1 MKNLLSNEKSP
12 YLLQHAQNPVHWM
25 PWGEEAFERA
35 RKEQKPVFVSIGYA
49 TCHWCHVMEKES
61 FEDQEIATL
70 LNEFFVSV
78 KVDRE
83 ERPDVD
89 SACMTVCQMV
99 NGHGGWP
106 LTLVMTPDRKPFFA
120 ATYIPKYTRGQ
131 NRPGLLDLLPI
142 LHKTFQ
148 EEPSRIQEI
157 TSKIQ
162 EKALIIHN
170 PPPLEAPLRFF
181 SPACAQHL
189 VETYDTAFGGFGSAP
204 KFPTPQNLLFLLD
217 HGEQKK
223 DPTSMKMA
231 RTTLKMMRL
240 GGMYDQIGFGFH
252 RYSTDRAWKLPHFE
266 KMLYDQA
273 FLLLAYSKAFAH
285 LKHRLSRNTA
295 MEIVEFVER
304 DLTSSDG
311 LFYSAIDADS
321 EGEEGKFYTWTEAQI
336 RNNFSVTESA
346 LIEEIFDLRPE
357 GNYLEEH
364 TGYPNGTNV
373 LYLSDGIGKFSEKL
387 GMKKEDLQVLLE
399 ELREKML
406 AIRASRVPPLTDD
419 KILTD
424 WNGYMI
430 FALSMASLYLD
441 EEDLLA
447 KALRSWEGLNT
458 KVIAKDGTIYHRYR
472 EGEKAVKGFAHD
484 LIALSLA
491 SLGLYESGQNPEH
504 LEQCIAYL
512 TLAEKEFRDP
522 KNGGLF
528 TTSEQL
534 ELPLGRQKELMDT
547 AIPSLNSLYGWI
559 CYRLFRLTGEL
570 KYRERW
576 DETLSLA
583 AVYAE
588 KSPGVA
594 PFLARTHALHEG
606 TELDIVLCGLDE
618 DPVLYQMMEICKSF
632 AFTESAVLLMTP
644 SSEERVKKLSPFT
657 RQMTLDAEAKAYIC
671 VQHHCELP
679 INSPEELFQKLNQ
692 LFRPSEE

>member
-1 MKNLLSNEKSP
+1 
-12 YLLQHAQNPVHWM
+12 
-25 PWGEEAFERA
+25 
-35 RKEQKPVFVSIGYA
+35 
-49 TCHWCHVMEKES
+49 
-61 FEDQEIATL
+61 
-70 LNEFFVSV
+70 
-78 KVDRE
+78 
-83 ERPDVD
+83 
-89 SACMTVCQMV
+89 
-99 NGHGGWP
+99 
-106 LTLVMTPDRKPFFA
+106 
-120 ATYIPKYTRGQ
+120 
-131 NRPGLLDLLPI
+131 
-142 LHKTFQ
+142 
-148 EEPSRIQEI
+148 
-157 TSKIQ
+157 
-162 EKALIIHN
+162 
-170 PPPLEAPLRFF
+170 
-181 SPACAQHL
+181 
-189 VETYDTAFGGFGSAP
+189 
-204 KFPTPQNLLFLLD
+204 
-217 HGEQKK
+217 
-223 DPTSMKMA
+223 
-231 RTTLKMMRL
+231 
-240 GGMYDQIGFGFH
+240 
-252 RYSTDRAWKLPHFE
+252 
-266 KMLYDQA
+266 
-273 FLLLAYSKAFAH
+273 
-285 LKHRLSRNTA
+285 
-295 MEIVEFVER
+295 
-304 DLTSSDG
+304 
-311 LFYSAIDADS
+311 
-321 EGEEGKFYTWTEAQI
+321 
-336 RNNFSVTESA
+336 
-346 LIEEIFDLRPE
+346 
-357 GNYLEEH
+357 
-364 TGYPNGTNV
+364 
-373 LYLSDGIGKFSEKL
+373 
-387 GMKKEDLQVLLE
+387 MKKEDLQVLLE

-512 TLAEKEFRDP
+512 TLSEKEFRDP